1 MAALETREQRLLAKR
16 ISLSFAA
23 LGLVISLPIIAGIL
37 WLCFGDGLV
46 TGRQLVG
53 RFGFEMPSAASNIV
67 VSSREAPCVV
77 GFRLTPKEARDFV
90 AHPLPYY
97 EGWRQQGVTELLP
110 SFEGMPGRDT
120 HNMMINKMTVQG
132 GTLWVFVNLSTG
144 QCFACTDV
152 EFWND

>member
-23 LGLVISLPIIAGIL
+23 LGLVILLPIIAGLL
-37 WLCFGDGLV
+37 WLCFGDGFV

-67 VSSREAPCVV
+67 VISRKEPCVV
-77 GFRLTPKEARDFV
+77 GFRLTPKEARNFV
-90 AHPLPYY
+90 AHPLPDY
-97 EGWRQQGVTELLP
+97 EGWRQQGADELLP
-110 SFEGMPGRDT
+110 SFKGMPGRDS
-120 HNMMINKMTVQG
+120 HNVMIDKMPVEG
-132 GTLWVFVNLSTG
+132 GTLWVFANLSTG
-144 QCFACTDV
+144 QCFAYTDV